1 MRINLKEQTLSESKH
16 VDYRQHVV
24 IVVAHSN
31 NWNVYRMHFAQMSK
45 QMLNIQKHVIAED
58 KTDCVYIW

>member
-1 MRINLKEQTLSESKH
+1 MRINLKEQTLPESKH
-16 VDYRQHVV
+16 VEYRTHVV

-45 QMLNIQKHVIAED
+45 QILLHIKIIAEV
-58 KTDCVYIW
+58 KTYGDNSP